1 MLFFAFI
8 LAACEKEEP
17 AADVPSGK
25 LLLLSPEGG
34 EFKGEGEISAS
45 GKAVNVDAVTVNG
58 VEASVDAGTFEGKVA
73 LERGVNVVEARGV
86 DGTGHTIF
94 VRNGVMSGEYEAA
107 EGDVEDAVYL
117 RVNEGGLT
125 RIGEIATGMLDTQT
139 INASLGAVNPVYSDS
154 YLWDTVVI
162 ADDIESVSFDEPS
175 FDFEPRDG
183 ALGLTVTIPNLYVD
197 TLAYGTAA
205 GFDFSSDVSMSAS
218 SAVLTADLYVSAS
231 NGRLSVDIGEVTV
244 DLKDFAYDT
253 SLLPGTIEDYILV
266 DTIRATVEEMLVTQ
280 INDMVPP
287 LLDELLTSL
296 DPSYSTELMGLSV
309 DLGFGF
315 SAVDI
320 DDDGIALTLDLD
332 VKIPPTGEHSAPG
345 YLGADLG
352 TPDVD
357 THADIAG
364 AISDNLLN
372 RMLYEAWAG
381 GLLDITLST
390 EDGSLSAL
398 MLAPLK
404 ATEGTIVVT
413 PLLPPVIVEREGEL
427 QAQLGE
433 LLVDINTPGGAL
445 GDHLLASVNAFAKV
459 EVTVED
465 GELKLEL
472 GAPEVVLMVR
482 ESSMG
487 AKDEEMTNLV
497 EQAIPFDVLFSLV
510 GDFSFP
516 LPVLYG
522 LEIDEGAANRDDSG
536 VYTGLEVSLK

>member
-1 MLFFAFI
+1 M
-8 LAACEKEEP
+8 
-17 AADVPSGK
+17 
-25 LLLLSPEGG
+25 
-34 EFKGEGEISAS
+34 
-45 GKAVNVDAVTVNG
+45 
-58 VEASVDAGTFEGKVA
+58 
-73 LERGVNVVEARGV
+73 
-86 DGTGHTIF
+86 
-94 VRNGVMSGEYEAA
+94 
-107 EGDVEDAVYL
+107 
-117 RVNEGGLT
+117 
-125 RIGEIATGMLDTQT
+125 
-139 INASLGAVNPVYSDS
+139 
-154 YLWDTVVI
+154 
-162 ADDIESVSFDEPS
+162 
-175 FDFEPRDG
+175 
-183 ALGLTVTIPNLYVD
+183 
-197 TLAYGTAA
+197 
-205 GFDFSSDVSMSAS
+205 
-218 SAVLTADLYVSAS
+218 
-231 NGRLSVDIGEVTV
+231 
-244 DLKDFAYDT
+244 
-253 SLLPGTIEDYILV
+253 
-266 DTIRATVEEMLVTQ
+266 
-280 INDMVPP
+280 
-287 LLDELLTSL
+287 
-296 DPSYSTELMGLSV
+296 
-309 DLGFGF
+309 
-315 SAVDI
+315 
-320 DDDGIALTLDLD
+320 
-332 VKIPPTGEHSAPG
+332 
-345 YLGADLG
+345 
-352 TPDVD
+352 D